1 MKENTEQELLYPENM
16 EESDQAVPPG
26 NGDKADT
33 AVVGENTILPAVGG
47 GVGASHLPQEERS
60 GGVST
65 TSLDS
70 NKTIKN
76 DENLSADQLACFENE
91 EWCHFLDIQVWF
103 LFLCAE
109 SYVRGWGGGVDVG
122 AGW

>member
-1 MKENTEQELLYPENM
+1 M
-16 EESDQAVPPG
+16 EENDQAVRPG
-26 NGDKADT
+26 TGDKADT
-33 AVVGENTILPAVGG
+33 GENTSLPAVSG

-60 GGVST
+60 GCVSN

-76 DENLSADQLACFENE
+76 DENLSTADQLARFENE

-103 LFLCAE
+103 LCADQVMC
-109 SYVRGWGGGVDVG
+109 VRVGTGW
-122 AGW
+122 